1 MRGINVNKIVPV
13 VKKLCIDAS
22 IYIGDDVVE
31 KLKEFQEKEESPIAK
46 EIISIIFENQ
56 RLSVEKKMPLCQDTG
71 VAIFFIDLGQDVH
84 LVGGDFYDAI
94 NEGVRQ

>member
-1 MRGINVNKIVPV
+1 MREIDVNKIIPI

-46 EIISIIFENQ
+46 EIISIILRIRDYLLRN
-56 RLSVEKKMPLCQDTG
+56 KCLCARIQ
-71 VAIFFIDLGQDVH
+71 
-84 LVGGDFYDAI
+84 
-94 NEGVRQ
+94 E

>member
-1 MRGINVNKIVPV
+1 MREININKIVPI

-56 RLSVEKKMPLCQDTG
+56 KLAVEKKMPLCQDTG
-71 VAIFFIDLGQDVH
+71 SMRVFGRDTKKVTCENPWLMI
-84 LVGGDFYDAI
+84 
-94 NEGVRQ
+94 R